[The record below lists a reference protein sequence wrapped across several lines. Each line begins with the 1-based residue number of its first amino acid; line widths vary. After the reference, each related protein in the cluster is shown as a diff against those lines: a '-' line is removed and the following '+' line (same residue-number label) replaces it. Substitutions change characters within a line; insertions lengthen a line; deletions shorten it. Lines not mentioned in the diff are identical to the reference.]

1 MIIVRYL
8 DPHATPTRLACGNRV
23 SEARFSSRQAAH
35 TFWDAWIAHGGLCV
49 ETEDVPDD
57 ATPLLSVIGGH
68 TVATYDTP
76 SRAGD
81 YAAQVVLFTDGSA
94 SVYLNGVMVARK
106 DVTGRVE
113 LAADGTVE
121 HNAVEDSFVST
132 PLTPYV
138 LGVVENRARD
148 FAARARRQLR
158 RVATAHRTGRNG
170 RFERTAAEVAP
181 DA

>member
-1 MIIVRYL
+1 M
-8 DPHATPTRLACGNRV
+8 HTRWG
-23 SEARFSSRQAAH
+23 
-35 TFWDAWIAHGGLCV
+35 
-49 ETEDVPDD
+49 
-57 ATPLLSVIGGH
+57 
-68 TVATYDTP
+68 
-76 SRAGD
+76 RAGTWALVHVPNANCAGG

-94 SVYLNGVMVARK
+94 SVYLNGVIVARK
-106 DVTGRVE
+106 DVTGTVE

-138 LGVVENRARD
+138 LAVVENRARD

-158 RVATAHRTGRNG
+158 QVAAAHRTGRNS
-170 RFERTAAEVAP
+170 RFEPTAAEVAP